1 MNVDLKRKNR
11 NRATKKA
18 QDRKNKVGIL
28 VGVQKVMLQ
37 PKHMTSTT
45 GSQTCLLCERLC
57 RWKQRIHACF
67 TLNIHH
73 GSQTWPVHKSLLW
86 LMWSIHCEFRLDSTL
101 KPETE
106 APNCDNLEWKRVYG
120 FPCYLIAKCH
130 QWWKVSITTQIFT
143 QGVPTYLEQ
152 REMDGLKQES
162 PITSLWTT

>member
-1 MNVDLKRKNR
+1 
-11 NRATKKA
+11 
-18 QDRKNKVGIL
+18 
-28 VGVQKVMLQ
+28 
-37 PKHMTSTT
+37 MTSTT

-120 FPCYLIAKCH
+120 FPCYLMPSVMKSVHYNSNIYPGSSNISWAEGKGWFKTGISH
-130 QWWKVSITTQIFT
+130 DIIMNNINQVMIHYSEFPIFK
-143 QGVPTYLEQ
+143 YLN
-152 REMDGLKQES
+152 
-162 PITSLWTT
+162 SLRIVGETRDDQLASRLMQT